1 MEEYRDQMCNWGW
14 FGAGQ
19 GRVREARQSAAS
31 VTQGRRRRA
40 GSRGE
45 EEDTAQGNLGLEL
58 DGVTETGLVALRLGP
73 PKCRL

>member
-1 MEEYRDQMCNWGW
+1 MEQDK
-14 FGAGQ
+14 

-31 VTQGRRRRA
+31 VTQGEKEEGLIQGEKRRTRLRRH
-40 GSRGE
+40 
-45 EEDTAQGNLGLEL
+45 LGLEL